1 MTIAT
6 RLPDTIDTP
15 GNARTTRSRYRH
27 SEGSA
32 ARLRLISEAGVAL
45 ADEGGGPAVMAAI
58 LSRALAFLSLEE
70 GLLLYRQDDGLHV
83 HATQGPLYPLG
94 ACLPVTGGLHAALQ
108 ENALPLIQ
116 QDIHSRLRIG
126 RDKAIGLEVLVPL
139 RFHGRS
145 VGLLALMSARQVSPP
160 NADDLNAL
168 QILGTMLAAAH
179 LAGSKPAARS
189 ASNESAAK
197 LKLLTSRELQVF
209 ALMPRGLTNAAM
221 AQELGIA
228 AGTVKAHIERILH
241 KLDLRDRTQA
251 AVYAVDYGFGG

>member
-1 MTIAT
+1 MTITT
-6 RLPDTIDTP
+6 RLPDANDPP
-15 GNARTTRSRYRH
+15 GNARTSRSRYRH
-27 SEGSA
+27 SEGNT
-32 ARLRLISEAGVAL
+32 ARLRLLSDAGIAL
-45 ADEGGGPAVMAAI
+45 ADQGGAPAVTSAI
-58 LSRALAFLSLEE
+58 LVKALAFLSLEE

-83 HATQGPLYPLG
+83 QAMQGPLYPLG
-94 ACLPVTGGLHAALQ
+94 ACLPVTGSLHTALL
-108 ENALPLIQ
+108 ENALPLVQ
-116 QDIHSRLRIG
+116 QDVHSRLRIG

-145 VGLLALMSARQVSPP
+145 VGILALMSARQVAPP

-168 QILGTMLAAAH
+168 QVLGTMLAAAH
-179 LAGSKPAARS
+179 LAGTKPAARG
-189 ASNESAAK
+189 ASNASAAK

-228 AGTVKAHIERILH
+228 AGTVKVHVERILH

-251 AVYAVDYGFGG
+251 AVYAVDYGFGA